1 MKRKLASLASV
12 QSLFR
17 ARAPRP
23 AAQPGA
29 MSPKHTVCFCNNRGG
44 VGKTFMAFQTAC
56 EAARARP
63 HERVLVVDFSLYS
76 DQTALLLGGSARE
89 SFGAPMKGLQ
99 VTVDVTTCDTRAE
112 GLIRDLEHAPDAM
125 DCDEDRQRMPASIF
139 GTFFSRERKGENA
152 RARGPV
158 DLTRYALRPHDH
170 NPAIPPNLYLI
181 PSAGATSWADT
192 QGSGNAC
199 DDVLGHSN
207 PDAIP
212 LWARRGDGWLGAA
225 RALRAAVAAL
235 PGDFGAVFIDTDHLA
250 ACVLTKLAL
259 ATCESCVVP
268 LSFDDGDFNRLFQ
281 DVTGNALFAD
291 VMVPM
296 RSAGALR
303 ARVKAMVFTK
313 VASTRNE
320 AVITEGG
327 IRSPFKPS
335 QTVMAQMDAMAR
347 QVQSACQ
354 ADARYAALFVAD
366 DAEEN
371 ENEIVAGPAK
381 GFREKYFAAMK
392 LAPDLAANISKM
404 CGLPICAMTGEK
416 YVAPSGLS
424 GQSAKPVL
432 DGLKAEIRDLAARLL
447 DDAYHAPIA
456 AS

>member
-1 MKRKLASLASV
+1 
-12 QSLFR
+12 
-17 ARAPRP
+17 
-23 AAQPGA
+23 

-56 EAARARP
+56 EAARSRP
-63 HERVLVVDFSLYS
+63 DKRVLVIDFSLYS

-125 DCDEDRQRMPASIF
+125 DCDEDRPASSSIF
-139 GTFFSRERKGENA
+139 GTFFSRKRKTTSPGTKTPP
-152 RARGPV
+152 RGDGPV

-192 QGSGNAC
+192 QSDHAGQHGYAETE
-199 DDVLGHSN
+199 DQQ
-207 PDAIP
+207 IP
-212 LWARRGDGWLGAA
+212 LWARRGDGWLSAA
-225 RALRAAVAAL
+225 RKLRVALEAL
-235 PGDFGAVFIDTDHLA
+235 PDDFGAVFVDTDHLA

-259 ATCESCVVP
+259 ASCEKVIVP

-281 DVTGNALFAD
+281 DVTGNALFTD

-296 RSAGALR
+296 RAAGVLA
-303 ARVKAMVFTK
+303 ARVRALVFTK
-313 VASTRNE
+313 VASTKNE
-320 AVITEGG
+320 AVTTEGG

-335 QTVMAQMDAMAR
+335 LTVMAQMDAMAR

-354 ADARYAALFVAD
+354 ADERYAKLFYSDDEFDDEARALV
-366 DAEEN
+366 E
-371 ENEIVAGPAK
+371 GPARP
-381 GFREKYFAAMK
+381 FREAYFSAMK
-392 LAPDLAANISKM
+392 LVPDLAANISKM
-404 CGLPICAMTGEK
+404 CGMPICAMTGEK

-432 DGLKAEIRDLAARLL
+432 DGLKAEIRDLAARVL
-447 DDAYHAPIA
+447 DDAYDAPID

>member
-1 MKRKLASLASV
+1 
-12 QSLFR
+12 
-17 ARAPRP
+17 
-23 AAQPGA
+23 

-56 EAARARP
+56 EAARSRP
-63 HERVLVVDFSLYS
+63 DKRVLVIDFSLYS

-125 DCDEDRQRMPASIF
+125 DCDEDRPASSSIF
-139 GTFFSRERKGENA
+139 GTFFSRKRKTTSPGTKTPP
-152 RARGPV
+152 RGDGPV

-192 QGSGNAC
+192 QSDHAGQHGYAETE
-199 DDVLGHSN
+199 DQQ
-207 PDAIP
+207 IP
-212 LWARRGDGWLGAA
+212 LWARRGDGWLSAA
-225 RALRAAVAAL
+225 RKLRVALEAL
-235 PGDFGAVFIDTDHLA
+235 PDDFGAVFVDTDHLA

-259 ATCESCVVP
+259 ASCEKVIVP

-281 DVTGNALFAD
+281 DVTGNALFTD

-296 RSAGALR
+296 RAAGVLA
-303 ARVKAMVFTK
+303 ARVRALVFTK
-313 VASTRNE
+313 VASTKNE
-320 AVITEGG
+320 AVTTEGG

-335 QTVMAQMDAMAR
+335 LTVMAQMDAMAR

-354 ADARYAALFVAD
+354 ADERYAKLFYSDDEFDDEARALV
-366 DAEEN
+366 E
-371 ENEIVAGPAK
+371 GPARP
-381 GFREKYFAAMK
+381 FREAYFSAMK
-392 LAPDLAANISKM
+392 LVPDLAANISKM
-404 CGLPICAMTGEK
+404 CGMPICAMTGEK

-432 DGLKAEIRDLAARLL
+432 DGLKAEIRDLAARVL
-447 DDAYHAPIA
+447 DDAYDAPIDT
-456 AS
+456 S

>member
-1 MKRKLASLASV
+1 
-12 QSLFR
+12 
-17 ARAPRP
+17 
-23 AAQPGA
+23 

-56 EAARARP
+56 EAARSRP
-63 HERVLVVDFSLYS
+63 DKSVLVIDFSLYS

-125 DCDEDRQRMPASIF
+125 DCDEDRPASSSIF
-139 GTFFSRERKGENA
+139 GTFFSRKRKTTSPGTKTPP
-152 RARGPV
+152 RGDGPV

-192 QGSGNAC
+192 QSDHAGQHGYSETE
-199 DDVLGHSN
+199 DQQ
-207 PDAIP
+207 IP
-212 LWARRGDGWLGAA
+212 LWARRGDGWLSAA
-225 RALRAAVAAL
+225 RKLRVALEAL
-235 PGDFGAVFIDTDHLA
+235 PDDFGAVFVDTDHLA

-259 ATCESCVVP
+259 ASCEKVIVP

-281 DVTGNALFAD
+281 DVTGNALFTD

-296 RSAGALR
+296 RAAGVLA
-303 ARVKAMVFTK
+303 ARVRALVFTK
-313 VASTRNE
+313 VASTKNE
-320 AVITEGG
+320 AVTTEGG

-335 QTVMAQMDAMAR
+335 VTVMAQMDAMAR

-354 ADARYAALFVAD
+354 ADERYAKLFYSDDDEFDDEARALV
-366 DAEEN
+366 E
-371 ENEIVAGPAK
+371 GPARP
-381 GFREKYFAAMK
+381 FREAYFSAMK
-392 LAPDLAANISKM
+392 LVPDLAANISKM
-404 CGLPICAMTGEK
+404 CGMPICAMTGEK

-432 DGLKAEIRDLAARLL
+432 DGLKAEIRDLAARVL
-447 DDAYHAPIA
+447 DDAYDAPID

>member
-1 MKRKLASLASV
+1 
-12 QSLFR
+12 
-17 ARAPRP
+17 
-23 AAQPGA
+23 

-56 EAARARP
+56 EAARSRP
-63 HERVLVVDFSLYS
+63 DKRVLVIDFSLYS

-125 DCDEDRQRMPASIF
+125 DCDEDRPASSSIF
-139 GTFFSRERKGENA
+139 GTFFSRQRKTTSPGTKTPP
-152 RARGPV
+152 RGDGPV

-192 QGSGNAC
+192 QSDHAGQHGYAETE
-199 DDVLGHSN
+199 DQQ
-207 PDAIP
+207 IP
-212 LWARRGDGWLGAA
+212 LWARRGDGWLSAA
-225 RALRAAVAAL
+225 RKLRVALEAL
-235 PGDFGAVFIDTDHLA
+235 PDDFGAVFVDTDHLA

-259 ATCESCVVP
+259 ASCEKVIVP

-281 DVTGNALFAD
+281 DVTGNALFTD

-296 RSAGALR
+296 RAAGVLA
-303 ARVKAMVFTK
+303 ARVRALVFTK
-313 VASTRNE
+313 VASTKNE
-320 AVITEGG
+320 AVTTEGG

-335 QTVMAQMDAMAR
+335 LTVMAQMDAMAR

-354 ADARYAALFVAD
+354 ADERYAKLFYSDDEFDDEARALV
-366 DAEEN
+366 E
-371 ENEIVAGPAK
+371 GPARP
-381 GFREKYFAAMK
+381 FREAYFSAMK
-392 LAPDLAANISKM
+392 LVPDLAANISKM
-404 CGLPICAMTGEK
+404 CGMPICAMTGEK

-432 DGLKAEIRDLAARLL
+432 DGLKAEIRDLAARVL
-447 DDAYHAPIA
+447 DDAYDAPID

>member
-1 MKRKLASLASV
+1 
-12 QSLFR
+12 
-17 ARAPRP
+17 
-23 AAQPGA
+23 

-56 EAARARP
+56 EAARSRP
-63 HERVLVVDFSLYS
+63 DKRVLVIDFSLYS

-125 DCDEDRQRMPASIF
+125 DCDEDRPASSSIF
-139 GTFFSRERKGENA
+139 GTFFSRKRKTTSPGTKTPP
-152 RARGPV
+152 RGDGPV

-192 QGSGNAC
+192 QSDHAGQHGYAETE
-199 DDVLGHSN
+199 DQQ
-207 PDAIP
+207 IP
-212 LWARRGDGWLGAA
+212 LWARRGDGWLSAA
-225 RALRAAVAAL
+225 RKLRVALEAL
-235 PGDFGAVFIDTDHLA
+235 PDDFGAVFVDTDHLA

-259 ATCESCVVP
+259 ASCEKVIVP

-281 DVTGNALFAD
+281 DVTGNALFTD

-296 RSAGALR
+296 RAAGVLA
-303 ARVKAMVFTK
+303 ARVCALVFTK
-313 VASTRNE
+313 VASTKNE
-320 AVITEGG
+320 AVTTEGG

-335 QTVMAQMDAMAR
+335 LTVMAQMDAMAR

-354 ADARYAALFVAD
+354 ADERYARLFYRDDEFDDEARALV
-366 DAEEN
+366 E
-371 ENEIVAGPAK
+371 GPARP
-381 GFREKYFAAMK
+381 FREAYFSAMK
-392 LAPDLAANISKM
+392 LVPDLAANISKM
-404 CGLPICAMTGEK
+404 CGMPICAMTGEK

-432 DGLKAEIRDLAARLL
+432 DGLKAEIRDLAARVL
-447 DDAYHAPIA
+447 DDAYDAPID

>member
-1 MKRKLASLASV
+1 
-12 QSLFR
+12 
-17 ARAPRP
+17 
-23 AAQPGA
+23 

-56 EAARARP
+56 EAARSRP
-63 HERVLVVDFSLYS
+63 DKRVLVIDFSLYS

-125 DCDEDRQRMPASIF
+125 DCDEDRPASSSIF
-139 GTFFSRERKGENA
+139 GTFFSRKRKTTSPGTKTPP
-152 RARGPV
+152 RGDGPV

-192 QGSGNAC
+192 QSDHAGQHGYAETE
-199 DDVLGHSN
+199 DQQ
-207 PDAIP
+207 IP
-212 LWARRGDGWLGAA
+212 LWARRGDGWLSAA
-225 RALRAAVAAL
+225 RKLRVALEAL
-235 PGDFGAVFIDTDHLA
+235 PDDFGAVFVDTDHLA

-259 ATCESCVVP
+259 ASCEKVIVP

-281 DVTGNALFAD
+281 DVTGNALFTD

-296 RSAGALR
+296 RAAGVLA
-303 ARVKAMVFTK
+303 ARVRALVFTK
-313 VASTRNE
+313 VASTKNE
-320 AVITEGG
+320 AVTTEGG

-335 QTVMAQMDAMAR
+335 LTVMAQMDAMAR

-354 ADARYAALFVAD
+354 ADERYAKLFYSDDEFDEEARALV
-366 DAEEN
+366 E
-371 ENEIVAGPAK
+371 GPARP
-381 GFREKYFAAMK
+381 FREAYFSAMK
-392 LAPDLAANISKM
+392 LVPDLAANISKM
-404 CGLPICAMTGEK
+404 CGMPICAMTGEK

-432 DGLKAEIRDLAARLL
+432 DGLKAEIRDLAARVL
-447 DDAYHAPIA
+447 DDAYDAPID

>member
-1 MKRKLASLASV
+1 
-12 QSLFR
+12 
-17 ARAPRP
+17 
-23 AAQPGA
+23 

-125 DCDEDRQRMPASIF
+125 DCDEDRPASSSIF
-139 GTFFSRERKGENA
+139 GTFFSRKRKTTSPGTKTQP
-152 RARGPV
+152 RGGGPV

-192 QGSGNAC
+192 QSDLAGQHGYT
-199 DDVLGHSN
+199 D
-207 PDAIP
+207 PPEETQIP

-225 RALRAAVAAL
+225 RALRAAVSAL

-296 RSAGALR
+296 LRAGALR

-320 AVITEGG
+320 AVTTEGG

-335 QTVMAQMDAMAR
+335 HTVMAQMDAMAR

-354 ADARYAALFVAD
+354 ADARYAALFGARD
-366 DAEEN
+366 DASTLPEDARDADAS
-371 ENEIVAGPAK
+371 EIVAGPAK
-381 GFREKYFAAMK
+381 PFREKYFAAMK

-447 DDAYHAPIA
+447 DENYRAPIA

>member
-1 MKRKLASLASV
+1 
-12 QSLFR
+12 
-17 ARAPRP
+17 
-23 AAQPGA
+23 

-56 EAARARP
+56 EAARAKP
-63 HERVLVVDFSLYS
+63 DKRVLVVDFSLYS

-125 DCDEDRQRMPASIF
+125 DCGEDQPAASSIF
-139 GTFFSRERKGENA
+139 GTFFSRQRTSTSPGEGKHGA
-152 RARGPV
+152 LGAV

-170 NPAIPPNLYLI
+170 NPAIPPNLFLV

-192 QGSGNAC
+192 QA
-199 DDVLGHSN
+199 DTRT
-207 PDAIP
+207 DAQAPGAHAEVP
-212 LWARRGDGWLGAA
+212 LWARRGDGWLRAA
-225 RALRAAVAAL
+225 RALRAAFEAL
-235 PGDFGAVFIDTDHLA
+235 PGDFGAVFVDTDHLA

-259 ATCESCVVP
+259 ATCEKVIVP

-296 RSAGALR
+296 LESNACR
-303 ARVKAMVFTK
+303 ARISAMVFTK

-320 AVITEGG
+320 AATTEGG
-327 IRSPFKPS
+327 IHSPFKPS
-335 QTVMAQMDAMAR
+335 VTVMAQMDAMAR
-347 QVQSACQ
+347 QVQSACRL
-354 ADARYAALFVAD
+354 DARYARLFLDEDGDCEERENVAD
-366 DAEEN
+366 APTR
-371 ENEIVAGPAK
+371 A
-381 GFREKYFAAMK
+381 FREKYFTAMK
-392 LAPDLAANISKM
+392 LVPDLAANISKM
-404 CGLPICAMTGEK
+404 CGLPICAMTSER

-432 DGLKAEIRDLAARLL
+432 DGLKAEIRDLVARLL
-447 DDAYHAPIA
+447 DDSYHAPIA

>member
-1 MKRKLASLASV
+1 
-12 QSLFR
+12 
-17 ARAPRP
+17 
-23 AAQPGA
+23 
-29 MSPKHTVCFCNNRGG
+29 
-44 VGKTFMAFQTAC
+44 
-56 EAARARP
+56 
-63 HERVLVVDFSLYS
+63 
-76 DQTALLLGGSARE
+76 
-89 SFGAPMKGLQ
+89 
-99 VTVDVTTCDTRAE
+99 
-112 GLIRDLEHAPDAM
+112 
-125 DCDEDRQRMPASIF
+125 
-139 GTFFSRERKGENA
+139 
-152 RARGPV
+152 V

-170 NPAIPPNLYLI
+170 NPAIPPNLFLI

-192 QGSGNAC
+192 QGQGPVDAC
-199 DDVLGHSN
+199 DDDGSERSSGTN

-225 RALRAAVAAL
+225 RALRAAVSAL

-320 AVITEGG
+320 AVTTQGG

-335 QTVMAQMDAMAR
+335 HTVMAQMDAMAR

-354 ADARYAALFVAD
+354 ADARYAALFGAHD
-366 DAEEN
+366 DASTLPEDARDAS
-371 ENEIVAGPAK
+371 EIVAGPAK
-381 GFREKYFAAMK
+381 PFREKYFAAMK

-447 DDAYHAPIA
+447 DENYRAPIA